1 MRTNTG
7 KKYIKLHG
15 DEVPTVDSEKRAAEF
30 MCWYADNMERVKR
43 CAVGTGFPVD
53 DDLLTDT
60 FIGIHDA
67 ILYKGARIVNYT
79 AYFLRSYKS
88 RQINGEKK
96 KSATEFVSVTER
108 AELENVDVSDLVIKH
123 REAVDM
129 LNEEIMEYVR
139 WTNDSVTA
147 ALFEIYMRL
156 YPDVSYK
163 KLSDLFGIP
172 FIKVWSSLGKV
183 RKNVDKLFRS
193 RKDFLVS
200 QVDF

>member
-7 KKYIKLHG
+7 KKYIKLRG
-15 DEVPTVDSEKRAAEF
+15 DEVPTKDGEKRAAEF
-30 MCWYADNMERVKR
+30 MGWYADNMERVRR
-43 CAVGTGFPVD
+43 CAAGTGFPVD

-60 FIGIHDA
+60 FITIHDA

-79 AYFLRSYKS
+79 AYFLRAYKS
-88 RQINGEKK
+88 RHINDVKK
-96 KSATEFVSVTER
+96 KSAAEFIPVTER
-108 AELENVDVSDLVIKH
+108 VDLENVDVSEIVTKH
-123 REAVDM
+123 REAVDT
-129 LNEEIMEYVR
+129 LNDEIMEYVR
-139 WTNDSVTA
+139 WTNDGVTA

-172 FIKVWSSLGKV
+172 FIKVWSSIGKV
-183 RKNVDKLFRS
+183 RKNVDRLFRS